1 MRALT
6 ISRLGLILQR
16 HSILATQE
24 YGIPK
29 YQRDKPQQIQK
40 TAAETSYH
48 HILTG
53 SFFSRLLN
61 SDSQSRSLRLSSL
74 GSSKEAGTFPLFLPL
89 ALFPN
94 ELI

>member
-53 SFFSRLLN
+53 SFFHACSILTPSRVAC
-61 SDSQSRSLRLSSL
+61 
-74 GSSKEAGTFPLFLPL
+74 E
-89 ALFPN
+89 
-94 ELI
+94 

>member
-1 MRALT
+1 MRAIT

-40 TAAETSYH
+40 T
-48 HILTG
+48 
-53 SFFSRLLN
+53 
-61 SDSQSRSLRLSSL
+61 
-74 GSSKEAGTFPLFLPL
+74 TF
-89 ALFPN
+89 
-94 ELI
+94 